1 MECKL
6 QQLCE
11 AGVRNAQRFNDQV
24 GNTRMQSECARLTS
38 EERVSRLG
46 HKCTVRLLWPRAR
59 GRPLARIYEGIGLP
73 G

>member
-1 MECKL
+1 MFIYVCMECKL

-46 HKCTVRLLWPRAR
+46 HKC
-59 GRPLARIYEGIGLP
+59 RPLARIYEGIGLP